1 MGRCEAEKKGER
13 EGEHQAYFIA
23 ASPALTMREKAN
35 IHPMRMRFS
44 LLPTD
49 DGSLTV
55 FDQEAGECFKSRH
68 AARTEA
74 EHVFFGPAVLE
85 NPHYGRAE
93 PFRVLELGFGLGTNF
108 LHLLE
113 RGFRGEFLSLDKD
126 LSGARFFL
134 EKEAIEDLGGIVR
147 ARALEKNGLRA
158 RLLEE
163 DFFTAL
169 PRLAQE
175 GFRVHA
181 VFFDPFSPKAN
192 PSCWTAELFR
202 LAAELLEPGGRL
214 VTYSVSRAA
223 KDGAAAAGLVVEK
236 RDLPPTLKKRAALVA
251 WKPLAE

>member
-1 MGRCEAEKKGER
+1 
-13 EGEHQAYFIA
+13 
-23 ASPALTMREKAN
+23 MREKAN
-35 IHPMRMRFS
+35 IQPMRMRFTLQS
-44 LLPTD
+44 TE

-74 EHVFFGPAVLE
+74 EHVFYGPAVLE

-108 LHLLE
+108 LHVVE
-113 RGFRGEFLSLDKD
+113 RGFRGEFLSLEKD

-134 EKEAIEDLGGIVR
+134 ENEANLDLGELVR
-147 ARALEKNGLRA
+147 ARALLKNSVHA
-158 RLLEE
+158 RLFEE

-169 PRLAQE
+169 PRLARE
-175 GFRVHA
+175 CYRAHA
-181 VFFDPFSPKAN
+181 IFFDPFSPKAN

-202 LAAELLEPGGRL
+202 LAAAVLEPGGRL

-223 KDGAAAAGLVVEK
+223 KDGAAAAGLKVEK
-236 RDLPPTLKKRAALVA
+236 RDLPPSLKKRAALVA